1 MQSVLEEI
9 KTIRGAKLSE
19 KTVIQDQLI
28 FLDEKPGIQ
37 LIKAGTYDLKE
48 LSVLRGTPE
57 LKGQIIDAPITNKKE
72 VLTMG
77 FFALQPSVD
86 YSAEF
91 NFIEIKV
98 VTKGKMVVRD
108 VEGNK
113 YVAEVGD
120 VLIFSPKTTVIF
132 DGESNGEAVYFKNVA
147 ANPSYL

>member
-1 MQSVLEEI
+1 M
-9 KTIRGAKLSE
+9 SE
-19 KTVIQDQLI
+19 KTLTQSQLTY
-28 FLDEKPGIQ
+28 LDAKPGIQ
-37 LIKAGTYDLKE
+37 LIKAGTYQLNE

-57 LKGQIIDAPITNKKE
+57 LKGQILDVPITDKKQ

-77 FFALQPSVD
+77 YYALQPSVD

-91 NFIEIKV
+91 TFIEIKV

-120 VLIFSPKTTVIF
+120 VLVFSPNTTVIF
-132 DGESNGEAVYFKNVA
+132 DGESDGEVVYFKNVE
-147 ANPSYL
+147 ANPTYL

>member
-1 MQSVLEEI
+1 M
-9 KTIRGAKLSE
+9 RGAKLSE

>member
-1 MQSVLEEI
+1 
-9 KTIRGAKLSE
+9 
-19 KTVIQDQLI
+19 
-28 FLDEKPGIQ
+28 
-37 LIKAGTYDLKE
+37 
-48 LSVLRGTPE
+48 
-57 LKGQIIDAPITNKKE
+57 
-72 VLTMG
+72 MG

-98 VTKGKMVVRD
+98 VIKGIMVVRD

-120 VLIFSPKTTVIF
+120 VLIFSPQTTVIF

>member
-1 MQSVLEEI
+1 MSQRTE
-9 KTIRGAKLSE
+9 TKLL
-19 KTVIQDQLI
+19 T
-28 FLDEKPGIQ
+28 EKPGIQ
-37 LIKAGTYDLKE
+37 LIKAGTYKLNE
-48 LSVLRGTPE
+48 LSELRGTPE
-57 LKGQIIDAPITNKKE
+57 LKGQILDLPLTDKKE
-72 VLTMG
+72 EITLG
-77 FFALQPSVD
+77 YFALQPSVS

-91 NFIEIKV
+91 DFTEVKI

-132 DGESNGEAVYFKNVA
+132 NGESDGEVVYFKNVA

>member
-1 MQSVLEEI
+1 M
-9 KTIRGAKLSE
+9 SE
-19 KTVIQDQLI
+19 KTLTQNELK

-37 LIKAGTYDLKE
+37 LIKAGTYILNE
-48 LSVLRGTPE
+48 LSELRGTPD
-57 LKGQIIDAPITNKKE
+57 LKGQIIDAPVTDKKE

-108 VEGNK
+108 VEENK

-132 DGESNGEAVYFKNVA
+132 DGESDGEAVYFKNVA

>member
-1 MQSVLEEI
+1 M
-9 KTIRGAKLSE
+9 SE
-19 KTVIQDQLI
+19 KTLTQNELK
-28 FLDEKPGIQ
+28 FLDEKPGIK
-37 LIKAGTYDLKE
+37 LIKAGSYNLNE
-48 LSVLRGTPE
+48 LSELRGTPD
-57 LKGQIIDAPITNKKE
+57 LKGQIIDAPVTDKKE

-77 FFALQPSVD
+77 YFALQPSVD

-132 DGESNGEAVYFKNVA
+132 DGESDGEAVYFKNVA

>member
-1 MQSVLEEI
+1 M
-9 KTIRGAKLSE
+9 RGAKMSE
-19 KTVIQDQLI
+19 KTITQNELK

-37 LIKAGTYDLKE
+37 LIKAGLYQLNE

-57 LKGQIIDAPITNKKE
+57 LKGQIVDVPITEKKE

-77 FFALQPSVD
+77 YFALQPSVD

-98 VTKGKMVVRD
+98 VTKGKMIVRD
-108 VEGNK
+108 IQGNK

-132 DGESNGEAVYFKNVA
+132 DGESDGEAVYFKNTE

>member
-1 MQSVLEEI
+1 M
-9 KTIRGAKLSE
+9 SE
-19 KTVIQDQLI
+19 QTATQNQLK

-57 LKGQIIDAPITNKKE
+57 LKGQIIDAPITDKKE
-72 VLTMG
+72 ALTMG

-132 DGESNGEAVYFKNVA
+132 DGESDGEAVYFKNVA

>member
-1 MQSVLEEI
+1 M
-9 KTIRGAKLSE
+9 SE
-19 KTVIQDQLI
+19 KTLTQNELK
-28 FLDEKPGIQ
+28 FLDEKPGIK
-37 LIKAGTYDLKE
+37 LIKAGSYRLNE
-48 LSVLRGTPE
+48 LSELRGTPD
-57 LKGQIIDAPITNKKE
+57 LKGQIIDAPVTDKKE

-77 FFALQPSVD
+77 YFALQPSVD

-132 DGESNGEAVYFKNVA
+132 DGESDGEAVYFKNVA

>member
-1 MQSVLEEI
+1 M
-9 KTIRGAKLSE
+9 SE
-19 KTVIQDQLI
+19 NTLTQNESK

-37 LIKAGTYDLKE
+37 LIKAGSYDLKE
-48 LSVLRGTPE
+48 LSKLRGTPE
-57 LKGQIIDAPITNKKE
+57 LKGQIIDAPITDKKE

-77 FFALQPSVD
+77 FFVLQPSVD
-86 YSAEF
+86 YTAEF
-91 NFIEIKV
+91 DFIEIKV

-113 YVAEVGD
+113 YVGEVGD

-132 DGESNGEAVYFKNVA
+132 DGESDGEAVYFKNVA

>member
-1 MQSVLEEI
+1 MHEKKI
-9 KTIRGAKLSE
+9 KTKRGAKLSE
-19 KTVIQDQLI
+19 KTVTQNRLK

-57 LKGQIIDAPITNKKE
+57 LKGQIIDAPITDKKE

-132 DGESNGEAVYFKNVA
+132 DGESDGEAVYFKNVA

>member
-1 MQSVLEEI
+1 M
-9 KTIRGAKLSE
+9 SE
-19 KTVIQDQLI
+19 NTLTQNESK

-37 LIKAGTYDLKE
+37 LIKAGSYELKE
-48 LSVLRGTPE
+48 LSELRGTPE
-57 LKGQIIDAPITNKKE
+57 LKGQIIDAPITDKKE

-86 YSAEF
+86 YTAEF
-91 NFIEIKV
+91 DFIEIKV

-108 VEGNK
+108 IEGNK
-113 YVAEVGD
+113 YVGEVGD

-132 DGESNGEAVYFKNVA
+132 DGESDGEAVYFKNIA

>member
-1 MQSVLEEI
+1 M
-9 KTIRGAKLSE
+9 SE
-19 KTVIQDQLI
+19 NTLTQNESK

-37 LIKAGTYDLKE
+37 LIKAGSYDLKE
-48 LSVLRGTPE
+48 LSKLRGTPE
-57 LKGQIIDAPITNKKE
+57 LKGQIIDAPITDKKE

-91 NFIEIKV
+91 DFIEIKV

-108 VEGNK
+108 IEGNK
-113 YVAEVGD
+113 YVGEVGD

-132 DGESNGEAVYFKNVA
+132 DGESDGEAVYFKNVA

>member
-1 MQSVLEEI
+1 M
-9 KTIRGAKLSE
+9 SE
-19 KTVIQDQLI
+19 NTLTQKESK

-37 LIKAGTYDLKE
+37 LIKAGSYDLKE
-48 LSVLRGTPE
+48 LSKLRGTPE
-57 LKGQIIDAPITNKKE
+57 LKGQIIDAPITDKKE

-77 FFALQPSVD
+77 FFALQPSID

-91 NFIEIKV
+91 DFIEIKV

-108 VEGNK
+108 IEGNK
-113 YVAEVGD
+113 YVGEVGD

-132 DGESNGEAVYFKNVA
+132 DGESDGEAVYFKNVA

>member
-1 MQSVLEEI
+1 M
-9 KTIRGAKLSE
+9 SE
-19 KTVIQDQLI
+19 KTLTQNELE
-28 FLDEKPGIQ
+28 FLDEKPGIK
-37 LIKAGTYDLKE
+37 LIKAGSYILNE
-48 LSVLRGTPE
+48 LSELRGTPD
-57 LKGQIIDAPITNKKE
+57 LKGQIIDAPVTDKKE

-77 FFALQPSVD
+77 YFALQPSVD

-132 DGESNGEAVYFKNVA
+132 DGESDGEAVYFKNVA

>member
-1 MQSVLEEI
+1 M
-9 KTIRGAKLSE
+9 SE
-19 KTVIQDQLI
+19 KTLTQNELK
-28 FLDEKPGIQ
+28 FLDEKPGIK
-37 LIKAGTYDLKE
+37 LIKAGSYSLNE
-48 LSVLRGTPE
+48 LSELRGTPD
-57 LKGQIIDAPITNKKE
+57 LKGQIIDAPVTDKKE

-77 FFALQPSVD
+77 YFALQPSVD

-132 DGESNGEAVYFKNVA
+132 DGESDGEAVYFKNVA

>member
-1 MQSVLEEI
+1 M
-9 KTIRGAKLSE
+9 SE
-19 KTVIQDQLI
+19 NTLTQNESK

-37 LIKAGTYDLKE
+37 LIKAGSYDLKE
-48 LSVLRGTPE
+48 LSKLRGTPE
-57 LKGQIIDAPITNKKE
+57 LKGQIIDAPITDKKE

-77 FFALQPSVD
+77 YFALQPSVD

-91 NFIEIKV
+91 DFIEIKV
-98 VTKGKMVVRD
+98 VTKGKIVVRD

-113 YVAEVGD
+113 YVGEVGD

-132 DGESNGEAVYFKNVA
+132 DGESDGEAVYFKNIE

>member
-1 MQSVLEEI
+1 MVRNI
-9 KTIRGAKLSE
+9 KKHKIRGAKMSGNTLTQNES
-19 KTVIQDQLI
+19 K

-37 LIKAGTYDLKE
+37 LIKAGSYDLKE
-48 LSVLRGTPE
+48 LSQLRGTPE
-57 LKGQIIDAPITNKKE
+57 LKGQIIDAPITDKKE

-91 NFIEIKV
+91 DFIEIKV

-108 VEGNK
+108 IEGNK
-113 YVAEVGD
+113 YVGEVGD

-132 DGESNGEAVYFKNVA
+132 DGESDGEAVYFKNVA

>member
-1 MQSVLEEI
+1 M
-9 KTIRGAKLSE
+9 SE
-19 KTVIQDQLI
+19 KTLTQNELK
-28 FLDEKPGIQ
+28 FLDEKPGIK
-37 LIKAGTYDLKE
+37 LIKAGSYILNE
-48 LSVLRGTPE
+48 LSELRGTPD
-57 LKGQIIDAPITNKKE
+57 LKGQIIDAPITDKKE

-77 FFALQPSVD
+77 YFALQPSVD

-132 DGESNGEAVYFKNVA
+132 DGESDGEAVYFKNVA

>member
-1 MQSVLEEI
+1 M
-9 KTIRGAKLSE
+9 KTKRGAILSE
-19 KTVIQDQLI
+19 KTVTQNRLK

-113 YVAEVGD
+113 FVAEVGD

-132 DGESNGEAVYFKNVA
+132 DGESNGEAVYFKNVS

>member
-1 MQSVLEEI
+1 M
-9 KTIRGAKLSE
+9 IRGAKMSE
-19 KTVIQDQLI
+19 KTITQNELK

-37 LIKAGTYDLKE
+37 LIKAGLYQLNE

-57 LKGQIIDAPITNKKE
+57 LKGQIVDVPITEKKE

-77 FFALQPSVD
+77 YFALQPSVD

-98 VTKGKMVVRD
+98 VTKGKMIVRD
-108 VEGNK
+108 IQGNK

-132 DGESNGEAVYFKNVA
+132 DGESDGEAVYFKNTE

>member
-1 MQSVLEEI
+1 M
-9 KTIRGAKLSE
+9 SE
-19 KTVIQDQLI
+19 KTLTQNELK

-37 LIKAGTYDLKE
+37 LIKAGSYILNE
-48 LSVLRGTPE
+48 LSELRGTPD
-57 LKGQIIDAPITNKKE
+57 LKGQIIDAPVTDKKE

-77 FFALQPSVD
+77 YFALQPSVD

-120 VLIFSPKTTVIF
+120 VLIFSPKTTVNF
-132 DGESNGEAVYFKNVA
+132 DGESDGEAVYFKNVA

>member
-1 MQSVLEEI
+1 M
-9 KTIRGAKLSE
+9 SE